1 MDKLDKVIPKN
12 NLAITCEYSKLVA
25 LLVEKIREEFKNM
38 DLNEIKKDS
47 INLIVFIAELVEL
60 SIDEKLMSKKVSK
73 KVNKN
78 ELVLDIVKCLFPNL
92 SEQEIVQFQNMLQ
105 FAIDSKL
112 IKKKGSCS
120 IIFNYLG
127 RVYRFFKH

>member
-1 MDKLDKVIPKN
+1 MDKLQKVIPKN
-12 NLAITCEYSKLVA
+12 NLAITAEYSKIVA
-25 LLVEKIREEFKNM
+25 LLVDKIREEFKNM

-105 FAIDSKL
+105 FCIDSKL
-112 IKKKGSCS
+112 IKKKGSCATVLS
-120 IIFNYLG
+120 YLG
-127 RVYRFFKH
+127 RAYRFLKH